1 MPYSIKVNRLL
12 PFMKTFRIILCSV
25 LAAAFATATAP
36 LMARSLPLV
45 VGDKAPVFTG
55 HDQDGVKWKLKSFI
69 GKEAVLLYFYPKDDT
84 KGCTAEAC
92 SLRDRMT
99 DFKQRDVQVIGV
111 SFDDADSH
119 QRFIFKYNLNFP
131 LLVDTKGKITDLYG
145 VRMDH
150 KDMDR
155 RVSFLI
161 APDGRI
167 VHITDSPDP
176 AVHLREMQGA
186 VAHLEGKTF
195 PSPK

>member
-1 MPYSIKVNRLL
+1 
-12 PFMKTFRIILCSV
+12 
-25 LAAAFATATAP
+25 
-36 LMARSLPLV
+36 
-45 VGDKAPVFTG
+45 
-55 HDQDGVKWKLKSFI
+55 
-69 GKEAVLLYFYPKDDT
+69 
-84 KGCTAEAC
+84 
-92 SLRDRMT
+92 MT